1 MFPCTLPLKFH
12 KDSFITPRAVLSLAL
27 FNGFRVLGLGL
38 GPKGNNKPNI
48 FIKYRLMI
56 LLEFTNILND
66 YLHNIIYIYMYIQ
79 LLYILSC
86 FYDS

>member
-38 GPKGNNKPNI
+38 GPKGNNKPNGYGSKLGTPKI
-48 FIKYRLMI
+48 M
-56 LLEFTNILND
+56 D
-66 YLHNIIYIYMYIQ
+66 G
-79 LLYILSC
+79 
-86 FYDS
+86 